1 MKAKNEYEQWFA
13 ASAGTLAGSSKMESA
28 LYDWAKEH
36 LLRHLVCF
44 TDFKNVLK
52 ELDAVQERLSANNPR
67 WKRVK
72 VRFSGGADGICWL
85 HIGDVSHLC
94 LYRVEGEF

>member
-1 MKAKNEYEQWFA
+1 
-13 ASAGTLAGSSKMESA
+13 MESA
-28 LYDWAKEH
+28 LYDWAKKMF
-36 LLRHLVCF
+36 LRRLICF

-52 ELDAVQERLSANNPR
+52 EFDAVQERLSANNPR
-67 WKRVK
+67 WKRAK

-85 HIGDVSHLC
+85 HIGELSHFC

>member
-13 ASAGTLAGSSKMESA
+13 ASSGTLSGSSKMESA
-28 LYDWAKEH
+28 LYDWAKEN
-36 LLRHLVCF
+36 LLRRLIYF

-52 ELDAVQERLSANNPR
+52 EFDAAQERLSANNPR

-72 VRFSGGADGICWL
+72 IRFSGGADGICWL

-94 LYRVEGEF
+94 LYGVEGEF

>member
-1 MKAKNEYEQWFA
+1 
-13 ASAGTLAGSSKMESA
+13 MESA
-28 LYDWAKEH
+28 LYDRAKGI
-36 LLRHLVCF
+36 LLRRLVCF

-52 ELDAVQERLSANNPR
+52 ELDLIQDNLSKSNPR

-72 VRFSGGADGICWL
+72 TRFSGGADGICWL
-85 HIGDVSHLC
+85 HIGELSHFC